1 MVMIDG
7 PIPPEVKELSE
18 SERFNAIFKYHAS
31 WVSSANNE
39 LQAMGYAD
47 KIVQFSHMLDK
58 FSRGMNAV
66 TKELYASVEDIS
78 DNSSELDN
86 NIASVKRIKDTFYY
100 FVNFNESLVDVNYS
114 ELDKIYDIEG
124 AYILISAFADYES
137 LKHNSGED
145 EMIGLIHN
153 VLNGVYETT
162 KHVCRYEGDIDMDK
176 YLSELDDLVNIFGSD
191 DEVQVV
197 DN

>member
-1 MVMIDG
+1 MVMCDG
-7 PIPPEVKELSE
+7 IPDKVKEKLTE
-18 SERFNAIFKYHAS
+18 GKRFNAIFNIHAS
-31 WVSSANNE
+31 WISFAYNE
-39 LQAMGYAD
+39 LQAMGSAD
-47 KIVQFSHMLDK
+47 KIVQFRHMLDK

-137 LKHNSGED
+137 LKNNSGED

-191 DEVQVV
+191 DEVQFVE
-197 DN
+197 N